1 MEREKKTRSG
11 NSNNNI
17 SFFKRYR
24 KSRDEARFVFAMIQ
38 TGTILLSE
46 VKSHNF
52 FFYLQ
57 PNFKQ

>member
-38 TGTILLSE
+38 TGTI
-46 VKSHNF
+46 VKGQITQL

>member
-1 MEREKKTRSG
+1 MEREKKQ
-11 NSNNNI
+11 
-17 SFFKRYR
+17 
-24 KSRDEARFVFAMIQ
+24 DLEIQ
-38 TGTILLSE
+38 TIILVSLKGTESQGMRQGLCLQWYKLEQLSE